1 MRINYILTL
10 FQIHGEL
17 NMEII
22 KWIIISLI
30 GLYLWAR
37 LVDWSV
43 RSVSKN
49 ENRTD
54 ESENRTIRSE

>member
-1 MRINYILTL
+1 MLYRMNGKIS
-10 FQIHGEL
+10 
-17 NMEII
+17 MEII
-22 KWIIISLI
+22 KWVIIILV

-54 ESENRTIRSE
+54 ESENRTIHTE

>member
-1 MRINYILTL
+1 ML

-37 LVDWSV
+37 IIDWYV
-43 RSVSKN
+43 RLVSKD
-49 ENRTD
+49 ENRTIS
-54 ESENRTIRSE
+54 SENRTIHSE

>member
-1 MRINYILTL
+1 ML
-10 FQIHGEL
+10 FRIHGEL

-22 KWIIISLI
+22 KWIIIILV

-54 ESENRTIRSE
+54 ESENRTIHTE

>member
-1 MRINYILTL
+1 MN
-10 FQIHGEL
+10 GEL

-37 LVDWSV
+37 IIDWCV
-43 RSVSKN
+43 CLVSKN
-49 ENRTD
+49 ENCTNR
-54 ESENRTIRSE
+54 SENRTIHPE